1 MLKNIDFVSASLYDD
16 PESATNGGVEMTAQE
31 ALTAALTATGYTQ
44 AEAAKAIGWQ
54 PQRLSQR
61 LVRGS
66 LKVEELFQI
75 LDAIGVDFNMTVR
88 ETGKPVRT
96 RTTGYGRRVRAM
108 SDRVMY
114 DTAMSYPLANSFWDD
129 GEHEYDAEGKATELY
144 IDREG
149 RYFLAKYS
157 VAEDEKDKVQAIDGD
172 LAAAY
177 IERHGTTLDKRPK
190 E

>member
-1 MLKNIDFVSASLYDD
+1 MLNNIDFVSVSLYDD
-16 PESATNGGVEMTAQE
+16 AESAANGGVEMTAQE
-31 ALTAALTATGYTQ
+31 ALTAALTETGYTQ
-44 AEAAKAIGWQ
+44 AEAAKAIGWKA
-54 PQRLSQR
+54 QRLSQK
-61 LVRGS
+61 LVRGT
-66 LKVEELFQI
+66 LKVEELIQI

-88 ETGKPVRT
+88 KTGKPVRT
-96 RTTGYGRRVRAM
+96 CTTGYGRRVRAM

-114 DTAMSYPLANSFWDD
+114 DTAMSYPLSNSFWGD
-129 GEHEYDAEGKATELY
+129 GEHEYDADGKATELY

-157 VAEDEKDKVQAIDGD
+157 ADESEKDKVQAIDAD

-177 IERHGTTLDKRPK
+177 IERHGTTIDKRPK

>member
-1 MLKNIDFVSASLYDD
+1 MLKNIDFVSVPLYDD
-16 PESATNGGVEMTAQE
+16 PESATDGGVEMKAQE
-31 ALTAALTATGYTQ
+31 ALAAALTATGRTQ

-54 PQRLSQR
+54 PQKLSQR

-66 LKVEELFQI
+66 LKAEELFQL
-75 LDAIGVDFNMTVR
+75 LDAIGVEFGMTVK
-88 ETGKPVRT
+88 ETGKPVRILT
-96 RTTGYGRRVRAM
+96 AGYGRRVRAM

-114 DTAMSYPLANSFWDD
+114 DTALSFPLSNSFWED

-144 IDREG
+144 LDREG

-157 VAEDEKDKVQAIDGD
+157 NVEGEKDKVQAIDGD

-177 IERHGTTLDKRPK
+177 IERHGTTIDKRPT